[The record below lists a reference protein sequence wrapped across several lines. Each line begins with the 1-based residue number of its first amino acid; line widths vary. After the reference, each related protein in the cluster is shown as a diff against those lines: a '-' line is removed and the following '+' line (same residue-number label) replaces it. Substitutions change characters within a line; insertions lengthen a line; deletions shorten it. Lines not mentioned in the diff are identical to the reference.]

1 MKICL
6 ITTFPPSRG
15 GLSEYGFH
23 IARELQKDP
32 LLSLTI
38 LADELPAGG
47 PMGELEGFCVDRCW
61 SFNSARTPDRLLRA
75 IKRISPDVVWFNLLF
90 TTFGHNPLAA
100 FYGLTTPLLS
110 RLAGF
115 HTHVTLH
122 HLMDNVDLQ
131 DAKVRFSR
139 LYRAAGNVATRMLL
153 LSDSVSVLMPA
164 YRRILVDKYKG
175 GNVHVRPHGSLAQRP
190 QPPDFSRRGNPEQR
204 ILAFG
209 KWGTYKRL
217 ELLVDAFQKVAEQVP
232 NAKLVIAGT
241 NHPRS
246 AGYVESFAEK
256 LKDNPRVEF
265 AGYVAEN
272 QLGELFGSASVTVM
286 PYSSATGASGV
297 AHLACAYGVPI
308 VSADIPDFRQ
318 MQQDEGMGIDF
329 YPAGDPE
336 ALAECLISLLKN
348 DARQRALAEQNFS
361 AALRMTLPRVVHE
374 YLRYFDRTRRT
385 KLLRPFSRARLQGP
399 RGIPNPVSLAENW
412 ATLAH
417 GHSPFATANGHGI
430 HLTDGDGSR
439 SREVQADGVSVYG
452 YGVNAGRD
460 GLIGITHTGASTRAT
475 GGKQRDQGEDNDGHP
490 DLDRLTAS

>member
-32 LLSLTI
+32 LLSVTV
-38 LADELPAGG
+38 LADQLPGEESEAELD
-47 PMGELEGFCVDRCW
+47 GFCVERCW
-61 SFNSARTPDRLLRA
+61 SFNSPRTPDRLLRT

-90 TTFGHNPLAA
+90 TTFGHNPAVA
-100 FYGLTTPLLS
+100 FYGLTTPLLA

-131 DAKVRFSR
+131 DAKVQFAR
-139 LYRAAGNVATRMLL
+139 LYRAAGNIATRMLL

-164 YRRILVDKYKG
+164 YRRILVDKYRG

-217 ELLVDAFQKVAEQVP
+217 ELLVEAFQKVAKQVP

-246 AGYVESFAEK
+246 PGYVESFAEK
-256 LKDNPRVEF
+256 LKDDPRVEF

-272 QLGELFGSASVTVM
+272 QIGELFGSASVTVM

-297 AHLACAYGVPI
+297 AHLACAYGVPV

-318 MQQDEGMGIDF
+318 MQEDEGMGIDF
-329 YPAGDPE
+329 YPAGDAG
-336 ALAECLISLLKN
+336 ALADCLVSLLN
-348 DARQRALAEQNFS
+348 DNERQRLVAEQNFS
-361 AALRMTLPRVVHE
+361 VALRMTLPRVVHD

-385 KLLRPFSRARLQGP
+385 KLLRPFSRARSQGP
-399 RGIPNPVSLAENW
+399 GGTAQPVTLTENW
-412 ATLAH
+412 VTLAH
-417 GHSPFATANGHGI
+417 GHSPFAAANGNGL
-430 HLTDGDGSR
+430 HLADGDGSR
-439 SREVQADGVSVYG
+439 SRDVQADGVPVYR
-452 YGVNAGRD
+452 YGVDAGRD
-460 GLIGITHTGASTRAT
+460 AVIGSGHTGASTGAT
-475 GGKQRDQGEDNDGHP
+475 GRKQHEKREDSDDRA
-490 DLDRLTAS
+490 DLDRLAAP